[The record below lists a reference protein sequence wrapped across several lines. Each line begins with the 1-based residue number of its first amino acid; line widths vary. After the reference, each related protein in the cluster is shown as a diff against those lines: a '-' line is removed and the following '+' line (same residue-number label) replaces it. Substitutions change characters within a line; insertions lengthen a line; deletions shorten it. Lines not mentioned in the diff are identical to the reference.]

1 MTAKTL
7 NVWWD
12 GSFVGQFT
20 QDRHGDISFT
30 YSQSPILKLGL
41 MTRKR
46 FRFQHHSRSGQ
57 SNSPAENATRSSA
70 AFCPRRANAKSPPR
84 HWVFHLRTTLRFST
98 A

>member
-30 YSQSPILKLGL
+30 
-41 MTRKR
+41 
-46 FRFQHHSRSGQ
+46 F
-57 SNSPAENATRSSA
+57 SSLA
-70 AFCPRRANAKSPPR
+70 
-84 HWVFHLRTTLRFST
+84 
-98 A
+98 